1 MQHPLI
7 AKLEQFTRLSGEDKD
22 AVRRATAE
30 RVRAVPAHDDII
42 REGEPPKVVNLVLS
56 GWACRYKLLED
67 GRRQIVSFFLPG
79 DICDFNVF
87 ILRSMECSLGTLT
100 QVTLS
105 ELSRTA
111 VERLTLDYPRVAQ
124 ALWWETLVSHS
135 IQREWT
141 MNLGQRTAYERLGHL
156 LCELFLR
163 LQAVGRTD
171 GDSCDLPLTQAE
183 LADAMGLST
192 VHVNRTLQELR
203 ASGLVV
209 LRGRTLTIP
218 DLAGLQAATMFNPNY
233 LHFDRAGRHLDAN
246 VD

>member
-1 MQHPLI
+1 MLHPLI
-7 AKLEQFTRLSGEDKD
+7 AKFEQFTRLSAEDKD
-22 AVRRATAE
+22 AIRRATAE
-30 RVRAVPAHDDII
+30 RVRAVPSHEDVI
-42 REGEPPKVVNLVLS
+42 REGEAPKVVNLILS

-87 ILRSMECSLGTLT
+87 VLKSMDYSLGTLT

-105 ELSRTA
+105 ELSRGA
-111 VERLTLDYPRVAQ
+111 IERLTLDFPRVAQ
-124 ALWWETLVSHS
+124 AFWWESLVNHS

-156 LCELFLR
+156 FCEVFLR
-163 LQAVGRTD
+163 LRAIGRID

-183 LADAMGLST
+183 LADATGLST

-203 ASGLVV
+203 AAGLVV
-209 LRGRTLTIP
+209 LKGRTLTIP
-218 DLAGLQAATMFNPNY
+218 DLAALQDATMFNANY
-233 LHFDRAGRHLDAN
+233 LHFDRSGRQLDAN
-246 VD
+246 AE